1 MPVFMLGAMVVQA
14 MELKKIKYMSRLLLS
29 IDRRETTVAATE
41 TVYKREMFQLAR
53 NAVNFI
59 FAGNKVKQ
67 ELEQVFD
74 LAAKSQDF

>member
-1 MPVFMLGAMVVQA
+1 MRSLALDYGLTNFCFLH
-14 MELKKIKYMSRLLLS
+14 
-29 IDRRETTVAATE
+29 
-41 TVYKREMFQLAR
+41 YKGIQRREMFQLAR

-74 LAAKSQDF
+74 LAAKTLEF

>member
-1 MPVFMLGAMVVQA
+1 
-14 MELKKIKYMSRLLLS
+14 
-29 IDRRETTVAATE
+29 
-41 TVYKREMFQLAR
+41 MFQLAR

-74 LAAKSQDF
+74 LAAKTLEFWWRILKTGTILTLKIYIIDSNLLVIEAFVVIAYATYFFFII

>member
-1 MPVFMLGAMVVQA
+1 
-14 MELKKIKYMSRLLLS
+14 
-29 IDRRETTVAATE
+29 
-41 TVYKREMFQLAR
+41 MFQLAR

-74 LAAKSQDF
+74 LAAKTLEF

>member
-1 MPVFMLGAMVVQA
+1 MV
-14 MELKKIKYMSRLLLS
+14 LLTFVLHYKG
-29 IDRRETTVAATE
+29 IQ
-41 TVYKREMFQLAR
+41 KREMFQLAR

-74 LAAKSQDF
+74 LAAKSLEF